1 MPEIVRISMDL
12 ARYEPGRAFGTP
24 DKLVSTM
31 TLTRGQKIAALER
44 WWMQIQDQIKASGE
58 GMPANQWT
66 EIDLELLE
74 QIRLA
79 LDTLKEDERTR
90 SPVPPK

>member
-1 MPEIVRISMDL
+1 MSQISRISVDL

-24 DKLVSTM
+24 ENLVASSA
-31 TLTRGQKIAALER
+31 LTRGQKIAALER

-66 EIDLELLE
+66 EVDLDLLE
-74 QIRLA
+74 HIQAALRQLA
-79 LDTLKEDERTR
+79 EQTGAHAASR
-90 SPVPPK
+90 

>member
-1 MPEIVRISMDL
+1 MPEISRISLDL
-12 ARYEPGRAFGTP
+12 ARYEPGRAFATP
-24 DKLVSTM
+24 QQLVASTA
-31 TLTRGQKIAALER
+31 LTRGQKVATLDR

-74 QIRLA
+74 QIHAAQRLLA
-79 LDTLKEDERTR
+79 DQD
-90 SPVPPK
+90 S

>member
-1 MPEIVRISMDL
+1 MPEISRINLNL

-24 DKLVSTM
+24 QQLVASTA
-31 TLTRGQKIAALER
+31 LTRGQKIAALDR

-66 EIDLELLE
+66 EVDLELLE
-74 QIRLA
+74 QIHAALRGRGDHDDKRLSE
-79 LDTLKEDERTR
+79 T
-90 SPVPPK
+90 